1 MHTLEIQSDIAKIS
15 EVEALI
21 DKVCADHNVNEDL
34 YGNILIA
41 VTEATNN
48 AIVHGNGKAIDKK
61 VVLSVDK
68 IEKGIVFSVLDEG
81 PGFNYENLPDPT
93 APENI
98 EKPDGR
104 GIFLMKNLSDKIE
117 FFENGSKV
125 NITFVFDE

>member
-21 DKVCADHNVNEDL
+21 DKVCADHKVNDDL

-48 AIVHGNGKAIDKK
+48 AIVHGNSKESSKK
-61 VVLSVDK
+61 VRLHVN
-68 IEKGIVFSVLDEG
+68 KGDGEIVFSVEDEG
-81 PGFNYENLPDPT
+81 KGFNFEDLPDPT
-93 APENI
+93 APENL

-104 GIFLMKNLSDKIE
+104 GIFLMRNLSDKIE

-125 NITFVFDE
+125 NITFVLNE